1 MQNTIIAYKLN
12 QTTINM
18 LENITSKVSKDIV
31 EYADI
36 VLALDDNKM
45 LDTYTFENYTVTK
58 NNEFAYSA
66 AKAVV
71 KLQGVAYNPLFIYG
85 ENKLE
90 QTHLLYAI
98 KNEVMKNENIKIL
111 YSTYETFISSYKANK
126 LNLKNTYKGLDFL
139 LIDNFQLFSEKYTV
153 QNELITI
160 FKQLLKNNKQI
171 VILSDVE
178 LNKLDLLEELKTQIN
193 IGLFADIQK

>member
-1 MQNTIIAYKLN
+1 
-12 QTTINM
+12 
-18 LENITSKVSKDIV
+18 
-31 EYADI
+31 
-36 VLALDDNKM
+36 M
-45 LDTYTFENYTVTK
+45 LDTYTFENYIVTK

-71 KLQGVAYNPLFIYG
+71 KLPGTAYNPLFIYG
-85 ENKLE
+85 KSGIEK
-90 QTHLLYAI
+90 THLLYAI

-111 YSTYETFISSYKANK
+111 YGTYETFIASYKANK

-139 LIDNFQLFSEKYTV
+139 LIDNFQFFSEKYTV

-171 VILSDVE
+171 VISSDVE
-178 LNKLDLLEELKTQIN
+178 LNKLDLLEDLKTQIN
-193 IGLFADIQK
+193 MGLFADI

>member
-1 MQNTIIAYKLN
+1 
-12 QTTINM
+12 
-18 LENITSKVSKDIV
+18 
-31 EYADI
+31 
-36 VLALDDNKM
+36 M

-90 QTHLLYAI
+90 RTHLLYAI

-111 YSTYETFISSYKANK
+111 YSTYETFIASYKANK
-126 LNLKNTYKGLDFL
+126 LNLKNTYKDLDFL
-139 LIDNFQLFSEKYTV
+139 LIDNFQFFSEKYTV

-171 VILSDVE
+171 VISSDVE

-193 IGLFADIQK
+193 IGLFAYIQK

>member
-1 MQNTIIAYKLN
+1 
-12 QTTINM
+12 
-18 LENITSKVSKDIV
+18 
-31 EYADI
+31 
-36 VLALDDNKM
+36 M

-71 KLQGVAYNPLFIYG
+71 KLPGTAYNPLFIYG
-85 ENKLE
+85 KSGIEK
-90 QTHLLYAI
+90 THLLYAI

-111 YSTYETFISSYKANK
+111 YGTYETFIASYKANK

-139 LIDNFQLFSEKYTV
+139 LIDNFQFFSEKYTV

-171 VILSDVE
+171 VISSDVE
-178 LNKLDLLEELKTQIN
+178 LNKLDLLEDLKTQIN
-193 IGLFADIQK
+193 MGLFADI

>member
-1 MQNTIIAYKLN
+1 
-12 QTTINM
+12 
-18 LENITSKVSKDIV
+18 
-31 EYADI
+31 
-36 VLALDDNKM
+36 M

-71 KLQGVAYNPLFIYG
+71 KLSGTAYNPLFIYG
-85 ENKLE
+85 KNGIGK
-90 QTHLLYAI
+90 THLLYAI
-98 KNEVMKNENIKIL
+98 KNDVMKNENIKIL
-111 YSTYETFISSYKANK
+111 YSTYETFIASYKANK
-126 LNLKNTYKGLDFL
+126 LNFKDTYKGLDFL
-139 LIDNFQLFSEKYTV
+139 LIDNFQFFSEKYTV

-171 VILSDVE
+171 VISSDVE

-193 IGLFADIQK
+193 MGLFADIQNKNEKVIC

>member
-1 MQNTIIAYKLN
+1 
-12 QTTINM
+12 
-18 LENITSKVSKDIV
+18 
-31 EYADI
+31 
-36 VLALDDNKM
+36 M
-45 LDTYTFENYTVTK
+45 LDAYTFENYIVTK

-111 YSTYETFISSYKANK
+111 YITYETFIDNYTSNK
-126 LNLKNTYKGLDFL
+126 INLKDTYKNLDFL
-139 LIDNFQLFSEKYTV
+139 LIDYFQFFSGKYTV
-153 QNELITI
+153 QNELMTL
-160 FKQLLKNNKQI
+160 FNQLLRNNKQI
-171 VILSDVE
+171 VIFSDTE
-178 LNKLDLLEELKTQIN
+178 LNKLDLLEELKNQIN
-193 IGLFADIQK
+193 TGLFASI